1 MKQPLAII
9 VVNAALAL
17 MASGQVIDRVVASVN
32 DRVITQ
38 SDWEEQERFESLLEG
53 RDPVKIRLTEASLER
68 LIDQLLVNEQLEA
81 LKYSPVAESEMTPQ
95 LLQLRKQLK
104 VPNDAA
110 WQALLVR
117 YGLTETD
124 FNRHFSEQLN
134 TLRLVDLRFRPTV
147 QVTDLRIQQY
157 YNYTFVPKLQMQ
169 GTPMDKIPKL
179 KDVEDRIRQILT
191 EESMNNIFQT
201 WLRNVRSQAQ
211 VRKFVSQAQQ

>member
-1 MKQPLAII
+1 MKQGLAIL
-9 VVNAALAL
+9 VMNAALTVTAG
-17 MASGQVIDRVVASVN
+17 GQVIDRVVASVN

-53 RDPVKIRLTEASLER
+53 RDPAQIRLTEASLDR

-81 LKYSPVAESEMTPQ
+81 LKYSPAADGEMAQQ
-95 LLQLRKQLK
+95 LLELRKQLK
-104 VPNDAA
+104 IQNDAA
-110 WQALLVR
+110 WQTLLAR
-117 YGLTETD
+117 YGLTEPD

-147 QVTDLRIQQY
+147 QVTSLRIQQY

-179 KDVEDRIRQILT
+179 KDVEDKIRQIVT
-191 EESMNNIFQT
+191 EESMNSIFQT

-211 VRKFVSQAQQ
+211 VRKFVSQAQR